1 MIPDVELLKYSRDL
15 SGRDSEDVESILL
28 HYRYLQKNGVL
39 HPSASTL
46 IKVYFH
52 RMEILCGRLIPRSPE
67 FACGNPPILYIN
79 ADNSLS
85 FLVDDYVKSTI
96 GVFNSTITVSINDA
110 PYSISTTDGYTYRIN
125 GFSVVGYTNSSL
137 TVVITFVLDG
147 VVCRFSN
154 RDDGSNNGGGNGG
167 DDNRVTP
174 IRNNTGTCHELDVV
188 IPIIVNIP
196 TLVKFSLPDEVSSQL
211 VGFNTTYSVVIGN
224 ISHPV
229 SSNGTFY
236 SVSIQDIGIYNN
248 LYNLPIRLRIVSGD
262 TVCLF
267 YLGLYKP
274 CIIDE
279 IVTQLPAG
287 YTVVK
292 NPLDTTIFIEI
303 VTDVIPRDGNVTVS
317 GTTGLPSITTIIDVY
332 YKTYTC
338 VVTLNDCYLI
348 RSIDDLNFSITS
360 ERVEAID
367 YGIGTAEH
375 IHYHDMVDPSHTMPV
390 TSVISEAQFV
400 ALTAGIIPTYPMRSI
415 YIVAKGNGLE
425 TYTVRMDGSI
435 RRISDDIYSNQI
447 EYTKLVLGE
456 TYQAPIIGIF
466 NLEVYYNLFEGE
478 VVFTLRNPEI
488 PDFSYHLPPDLTI
501 LNDFDYMTIQA
512 VNNKDDFWYRAVFKS
527 KSVIER
533 FEF

>member
-39 HPSASTL
+39 HPSASAL

-52 RMEILCGRLIPRSPE
+52 RMEILCGRLVPRSPE

-85 FLVDDYVKSTI
+85 VIVDEYVSSTI
-96 GVFNSTITVSINDA
+96 GLFNSTITVSINDA
-110 PYSISTTDGYTYRIN
+110 PYSISTTDGYSYHIN
-125 GFSVVGYTNSSL
+125 NFSVVGYTTDNL
-137 TVVITFVLDG
+137 AIVITFMIDD
-147 VVCRFSN
+147 VVCRFDN
-154 RDDGSNNGGGNGG
+154 LPFFGN
-167 DDNRVTP
+167 
-174 IRNNTGTCHELDVV
+174 IGTCHEVEINNAIVV
-188 IPIIVNIP
+188 NTP
-196 TLVKFSLPDEVSSQL
+196 TLIKFTLPDEVSNQL
-211 VGFNTTYSVVIGN
+211 VGFNTTYSVVIGDA
-224 ISHPV
+224 SCPV

-236 SVSIQDIGIYNN
+236 SVNIQDMSIYDN
-248 LYNLPIRLRIVSGD
+248 LYNIPMNLRVVSGRGI
-262 TVCLF
+262 CLF

-317 GTTGLPSITTIIDVY
+317 DTTGLPSITTIIDVY

-375 IHYHDMVDPSHTMPV
+375 IQYHNMVDPSHTMPV

-400 ALTAGIIPTYPMRSI
+400 ALTAGIIPTHPIRSI
-415 YIVAKGNGLE
+415 YIVAKPNGLE
-425 TYTVRMDGSI
+425 TYMVCVDGSI
-435 RRISDDIYSNQI
+435 HRISDDIYSNQV
-447 EYTKLVLGE
+447 EYTILEYNK
-456 TYQAPIIGIF
+456 TYQAPIVGIHGGG
-466 NLEVYYNLFEGE
+466 VYYNLFEGE
-478 VVFTLRNPEI
+478 VTFPYNNPKI
-488 PDFSYHLPPDLTI
+488 LYDSQYIAPDMPVLVRYSSAYTI
-501 LNDFDYMTIQA
+501 ETT
-512 VNNKDDFWYRAVFKS
+512 NNKEDVWYRVKFKN
-527 KSVIER
+527 KAIVER
-533 FEF
+533 FKF